1 MIESYRKFHLQ
12 LLAGEWREG
21 RSEESHPV
29 VNPYSGKSLT
39 SIRSATSADLDTAY
53 QKAVK
58 AQEAWAD
65 TPPAERSAP
74 MLRLVSIFDGRKEE
88 RKPCL
93 SPAARRGGRY
103 QPLELPAASLATFRG
118 AGYCA
123 G

>member
-93 SPAARRGGRY
+93 SPAFRLCGRY
-103 QPLELPAASLATFRG
+103 QSLELPTASLSTFCG
-118 AGYCA
+118 TGSCL